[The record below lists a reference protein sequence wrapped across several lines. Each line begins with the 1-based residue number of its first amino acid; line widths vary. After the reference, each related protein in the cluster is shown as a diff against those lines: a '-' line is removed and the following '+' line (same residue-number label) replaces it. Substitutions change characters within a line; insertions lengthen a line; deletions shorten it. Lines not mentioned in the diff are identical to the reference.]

1 MSQSVES
8 LLFKHQDSSLDPQH
22 SCKAVHSDALSMT
35 PVTGQADTWYLL
47 QQSIHLVCSGLSDP
61 ASKKVE
67 NRGGICPTL
76 IFGLYTHVHTCPYPL
91 YTKIK
96 FK

>member
-8 LLFKHQDSSLDPQH
+8 LLFKPQDSSLDPQH
-22 SCKAVHSDALSMT
+22 SCKAEHSGTLSMT
-35 PVTGQADTWYLL
+35 PVTGQADTWHLPH
-47 QQSIHLVCSGLSDP
+47 QSIHLVCSGLSAP

-67 NRGGICPTL
+67 SSGGICPTM